1 MAGAGYDAQSV
12 APMSQRETF
21 DHIVR
26 TLPNVDAQVLGQQA
40 PSSIMVEV
48 AAKKMGIMS
57 RYRGMITLAPQSAQA
72 TAVQVKLGVDW
83 GSTIPA
89 FLLIAGC
96 CVIGW
101 MTASMSMFTIMM
113 ASFYPILGLLAL
125 AYAAWQYSS
134 QFPKQVANT
143 LLTRLSGG
151 GAPAAAANAGFKMP
165 NIGGGGFKMPGA
177 DNAGGGFKMPGSDGA
192 VGGFKMPNAGGFAQ
206 QQPPAQQPPAQP
218 VQPVTPQPAAEPSPI
233 EQLERLAKLR
243 DAGVVT
249 PEEFEAKKAEILK
262 RL

>member
-1 MAGAGYDAQSV
+1 MAGAGFDAQSV
-12 APMSQRETF
+12 APMNQRETF

-26 TLPNVDAQVLGQQA
+26 SLPNASAQALGQQP
-40 PSSIMVEV
+40 PSSIMIEV
-48 AAKKMGIMS
+48 AAKKLGMNS
-57 RYRGMITLAPQSAQA
+57 RYRGMVTLQPQGPQA
-72 TAVQVKLGVDW
+72 TVVQVKLGVDW
-83 GSTIPA
+83 GSTIPS

-96 CVIGW
+96 FLIMWMMSSTNIYTIGL
-101 MTASMSMFTIMM
+101 AP
-113 ASFYPILGLLAL
+113 FYPLFGILAL
-125 AYAAWQYSS
+125 AGTAWQYSS

-151 GAPAAAANAGFKMP
+151 AAPASNA
-165 NIGGGGFKMPGA
+165 
-177 DNAGGGFKMPGSDGA
+177 NAGGGFKMPNLGGGSVGGFKMPGGDNT

-206 QQPPAQQPPAQP
+206 PPQQP
-218 VQPVTPQPAAEPSPI
+218 VQPPPPVTPQAAAEPSPI

-249 PEEFEAKKAEILK
+249 AEEFEAKKAEILK